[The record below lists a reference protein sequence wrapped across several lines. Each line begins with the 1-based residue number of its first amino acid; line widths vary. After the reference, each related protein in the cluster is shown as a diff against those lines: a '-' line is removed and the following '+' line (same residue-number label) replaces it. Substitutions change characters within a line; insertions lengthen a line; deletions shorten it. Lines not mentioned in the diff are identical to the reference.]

1 MGQEFK
7 TELVTRQL
15 KWWSNYSKHKD
26 WQTNRS
32 LWGKW
37 RNHSVSH
44 ITEADLTKLVVPD
57 IKNELKEYISKEG
70 IQIHT
75 GHKNLKSSWVLCANL
90 YFLVR
95 SNPSFK
101 KLMLGFLKEK
111 ISDKITKITELE
123 LEFAFP
129 QGDALHPE
137 NLLGEK
143 GGSRGSGQTSP
154 DIAFIVKTKQGKGI
168 ILTECKYTETSFY
181 KCSARKSDKN
191 KNRVDNPDPTR
202 CLKSLNEVEYST
214 FCFQKK
220 NLGRKYIELLKFSQD
235 AKKYLKQCPA
245 ATNGYQLFR
254 QQALAEG
261 IATKSNEYDLVVSSV
276 AFDQKNTDLIS
287 CLSPI
292 GVDDFQ
298 SGWANIFEGKAL
310 FKTWTHQEWV
320 QYVRTNQLDNK
331 FNSWLQ
337 YMEDRYGY

>member
-1 MGQEFK
+1 MEQEK
-7 TELVTRQL
+7 ETELVTRQL
-15 KWWSNYSKHKD
+15 KWWSNYSNNAD
-26 WQTNRS
+26 WETNRNS
-32 LWGKW
+32 WGKF
-37 RNHSVSH
+37 RNHSVPH
-44 ITEADLTKLVVPD
+44 ITKAKLTELVVPD
-57 IKNELKEYISKEG
+57 IKDVLMDYLSKEG
-70 IQIHT
+70 IQKHT
-75 GHKNLKSSWVLCANL
+75 GYNNLKSSWVLCANL

-95 SNPSFK
+95 SNPSFN

-111 ISDKITKITELE
+111 ISDKITEITELE

-191 KNRVDNPDPTR
+191 KNRETNHELNR
-202 CLKSLNEVEYST
+202 CLKPLSADEYST
-214 FCFQKK
+214 FCHQKK
-220 NLGRKYIELLKFSQD
+220 WGRKYMELLKFSQ
-235 AKKYLKQCPA
+235 AGKKILKQCPA

-261 IATKSNEYDLVVSSV
+261 IATISNDYDLVVSSV
-276 AFDQKNTDLIS
+276 AFDQKNTDLINS
-287 CLSPI
+287 LKPI

-320 QYVRTNQLDNK
+320 QYVRTNRVGSE

-337 YMEDRYGY
+337 YIEDRYGY